1 MSLPVLPTQRLPF
14 SGFARKRRQRGRAST
29 EGFSLLSHCACASKG
44 RDPCMAHG
52 RTLMS
57 GDAQSL
63 HSLGATQQPRQESR
77 HMLGGTLAPNRL
89 LSFFSSFLC
98 CSFFISLSLSFQ
110 SHHRL
115 ENMISGISVRTTR
128 KASSVRPERPGG
140 RPEPRGAWQAIAVQT
155 SVGAPGRRAPAPP
168 QRKGV
173 SQNGVCLST
182 SYPGRKLHLCF

>member
-1 MSLPVLPTQRLPF
+1 MILFYFSSGRSEGIIIHAGYTYKETDTRNVKKFIQAHTAMSLPVLPTQRLPF

-57 GDAQSL
+57 GDARSL

-89 LSFFSSFLC
+89 LSFFFLL
-98 CSFFISLSLSFQ
+98 SLLFVLHLSLSFFPI
-110 SHHRL
+110 SPPPVKYDFRHLR
-115 ENMISGISVRTTR
+115 ENH
-128 KASSVRPERPGG
+128 
-140 RPEPRGAWQAIAVQT
+140 
-155 SVGAPGRRAPAPP
+155 P
-168 QRKGV
+168 QG
-173 SQNGVCLST
+173 L
-182 SYPGRKLHLCF
+182 LC